1 MPGTGRALCELFGD
15 DRGFLMRR
23 LHNLHVSIGCV
34 HHGRRIGLSGSRAAG
49 VCESW
54 SARGFPRTD
63 ARPSS
68 VPTVTFQTARGA
80 RQTRIGSACSGSP
93 VSPRVQAQSTTFA
106 ATSAPLAFL
115 RVRVFASLCTRL
127 TRPWPGPCDGRSS
140 MRSCRRGSGPGAR
153 RRGTCP
159 CRGHRVASPARTCC

>member
-1 MPGTGRALCELFGD
+1 MKIMPGTGRALCELFGD
-15 DRGFLMRR
+15 DRGFPMRR

-80 RQTRIGSACSGSP
+80 RHYRPKP
-93 VSPRVQAQSTTFA
+93 VDHSTIMLEVDMKMKGGGR
-106 ATSAPLAFL
+106 SEL
-115 RVRVFASLCTRL
+115 RVPSSEFRV
-127 TRPWPGPCDGRSS
+127 G
-140 MRSCRRGSGPGAR
+140 
-153 RRGTCP
+153 
-159 CRGHRVASPARTCC
+159 